1 MIKSKKQRFCCV
13 ETKDLKFGH
22 VNNKVYY
29 EASRESETEYI
40 ITNEKENVE
49 FRATREELLSCGY
62 LC

>member
-13 ETKDLKFGH
+13 ETKQIRGTTLTA
-22 VNNKVYY
+22 NEYY
-29 EASRESETEYI
+29 SANRENENEYTISSE
-40 ITNEKENVE
+40 KLSA